1 MKSLIVC
8 ICLLSQIS
16 FAQKA
21 DSTRAFHIALG
32 TEIVLYS
39 TTMYAL
45 NDLWYKDYPKSSF
58 HWINDNYNWLQMD
71 KVGHA
76 TTAYQ
81 VGMLGKDLMW
91 WGGVSEKKALWYGG
105 LYGAFF
111 LTTIETL
118 DGFSKEWGA
127 SWGDLIANTSGTFV
141 FIGQELL
148 WKEQKIQMKY
158 SFKASKYAKY
168 RPDLLGSNFL
178 QQSIKDYN
186 GQIYW
191 LSFNINAFKNTS
203 LPDWLNVALGY
214 GADGMYNGNPNEE
227 GTNRE
232 FYASLDINL
241 RKIKTEKKF
250 LDKALKIF
258 SFVKVPMPALKL
270 SQNRLNIYPL
280 HYGQ

>member
-1 MKSLIVC
+1 MRSLVVC

-21 DSTRAFHIALG
+21 DSTRAFHIAFG

-58 HWINDNYNWLQMD
+58 HWINDNSNWLQMD

-81 VGMLGKDLMW
+81 VGMLGKDLME

-118 DGFSKEWGA
+118 DGFSEKWGA
-127 SWGDLIANTSGTFV
+127 SLGDLIANTSGTFV
-141 FIGQELL
+141 FISQELL
-148 WKEQKIQMKY
+148 WKEQRIQMKY
-158 SFKASKYAKY
+158 SFKPSEYAKY
-168 RPDLLGSNFL
+168 RPDLLGSSFL
-178 QQSIKDYN
+178 QQSLKDYN
-186 GQIYW
+186 GQVYW
-191 LSFNINAFKNTS
+191 LSFNINSFKKTS
-203 LPDWLNVALGY
+203 LPDWLNVAIGY
-214 GADGMYNGNPNEE
+214 GADGMYNGNPDEE
-227 GTNRE
+227 GTHRE
-232 FYASLDINL
+232 FYASLDVNL
-241 RKIKTEKKF
+241 RKIKTDKKF
-250 LDKALKIF
+250 LDKALKIL
-258 SFVKVPMPALKL
+258 SFIKVPMAAFKI
-270 SQNRLNIYPL
+270 SQNKLNFYPL
-280 HYGQ
+280 YYGQ

>member
-1 MKSLIVC
+1 MRSLI
-8 ICLLSQIS
+8 ICLCLFSQIS

-58 HWINDNYNWLQMD
+58 HWINDNSNWLQMD

-81 VGMLGKDLMW
+81 VGMLGKDLNGMGW
-91 WGGVSEKKALWYGG
+91 CKRKKALWYGG

-111 LTTIETL
+111 LTTVETL

-141 FIGQELL
+141 FIGQEIL
-148 WKEQKIQMKY
+148 WKEQRIQMKY
-158 SFKASKYAKY
+158 SFKPSEYAKY

-178 QQSIKDYN
+178 QQS
-186 GQIYW
+186 
-191 LSFNINAFKNTS
+191 
-203 LPDWLNVALGY
+203 
-214 GADGMYNGNPNEE
+214 
-227 GTNRE
+227 
-232 FYASLDINL
+232 
-241 RKIKTEKKF
+241 
-250 LDKALKIF
+250 LKITM
-258 SFVKVPMPALKL
+258 VKSIGYRSILMLLKKH
-270 SQNRLNIYPL
+270 
-280 HYGQ
+280 HYQIG

>member
-1 MKSLIVC
+1 MRSLIVC

-58 HWINDNYNWLQMD
+58 HWINDNSNWLQMD

-81 VGMLGKDLMW
+81 VGMLGKDLME

-148 WKEQKIQMKY
+148 WKEQRIQMKY
-158 SFKASKYAKY
+158 SFKTSEYAKY

-178 QQSIKDYN
+178 QQSLKDYN
-186 GQIYW
+186 GQVYW
-191 LSFNINAFKNTS
+191 LSFNINSFKKTS
-203 LPDWLNVALGY
+203 LPDWLNVAIGY
-214 GADGMYNGNPNEE
+214 GADGMYNGNPDEE
-227 GTNRE
+227 GTHRE
-232 FYASLDINL
+232 FYASLDVNL
-241 RKIKTEKKF
+241 RKIKTDKKF
-250 LDKALKIF
+250 LDKALKIL
-258 SFVKVPMPALKL
+258 SFIKVPTPAFKF
-270 SQNRLNIYPL
+270 SQNKLTFYPL

>member
-1 MKSLIVC
+1 MRSLVVC
-8 ICLLSQIS
+8 IYLFSQVS

-58 HWINDNYNWLQMD
+58 HWINDNSNWLQVD

-76 TTAYQ
+76 TSAYQ
-81 VGMLGKDLMW
+81 VGMLGKELME

-105 LYGAFF
+105 LYGTFF
-111 LTTIETL
+111 LTTVETL
-118 DGFSKEWGA
+118 DGFSREWGA

-141 FIGQELL
+141 FIGQEIL
-148 WKEQKIQMKY
+148 WKEQRIQMKY
-158 SFKASKYAKY
+158 SFKASEYAKY

-178 QQSIKDYN
+178 QQSLKDYN
-186 GQIYW
+186 GQVYW
-191 LSFNINAFKNTS
+191 LSFNINSFKKTS
-203 LPDWLNVALGY
+203 LPDWLNVAIGY
-214 GADGMYNGNPNEE
+214 GADGMYNGNPYEE
-227 GTNRE
+227 GTHRE
-232 FYASLDINL
+232 FYASLDVNL
-241 RKIKTEKKF
+241 RKIKTDKKF
-250 LDKALKIF
+250 LDKALKIL
-258 SFVKVPMPALKL
+258 SFIKVPMPAFKL
-270 SQNRLNIYPL
+270 SQNKLTFYPL

>member
-1 MKSLIVC
+1 MRSLIVC
-8 ICLLSQIS
+8 ICLLNQIS

-39 TTMYAL
+39 ATMYTL
-45 NDLWYKDYPKSSF
+45 NDLWYKDYPNSSF
-58 HWINDNYNWLQMD
+58 HWINDNSNWLQMD
-71 KVGHA
+71 KLGHA

-81 VGMLGKDLMW
+81 VGMLGKDLME

-148 WKEQKIQMKY
+148 WKEQKFQMKY
-158 SFKASKYAKY
+158 SFKPSKYAKY

-178 QQSIKDYN
+178 QQSLKDYN
-186 GQIYW
+186 GQVYW
-191 LSFNINAFKNTS
+191 LSFNINAFKKTS
-203 LPDWLNVALGY
+203 LPDWLNVAIGY
-214 GADGMYNGNPNEE
+214 GAGGMYNGNPDEE
-227 GTNRE
+227 GMHRE

-241 RKIKTEKKF
+241 RNIKTERKF
-250 LDKALKIF
+250 LDKTLKIL
-258 SFVKVPMPALKL
+258 SFIKVPMPAFKL
-270 SQNRLNIYPL
+270 SQNKLTFYPL

>member
-1 MKSLIVC
+1 MRVFIILFIVFHHF
-8 ICLLSQIS
+8 S

-21 DSTRAFHIALG
+21 DSTRSFHIALG
-32 TEIVLYS
+32 TEIVLYT

-45 NDLWYKDYPKSSF
+45 NDLWYKDYPKSEF
-58 HWINDNYNWLQMD
+58 HWINDNSNWLQMD

-81 VGMLGKDLMW
+81 VGMLGKDLMQW
-91 WGGVSEKKALWYGG
+91 SGVAEKKALWYGG
-105 LYGAFF
+105 LYGAIF

-127 SWGDLIANTSGTFV
+127 SWGDLIANTSGTMV

-148 WKEQKIQMKY
+148 WKEQRIQMKY
-158 SFKASKYAKY
+158 SFKPSTYADH
-168 RPDLLGSNFL
+168 RPDVLGSNFL
-178 QQSIKDYN
+178 QQTIKDYN
-186 GQIYW
+186 GQVYW

-203 LPDWLNVALGY
+203 LPDWLNVAIGY
-214 GADGMYNGNPNEE
+214 SADGMYNGNPHES
-227 GTNRE
+227 GTQRE
-232 FYASLDINL
+232 FYASLDVNL
-241 RKIKTEKKF
+241 RKIKTNKKF

-258 SFVKVPMPALKL
+258 SFIKVPMPALKL
-270 SQNRLNIYPL
+270 SQKLNFYPL

>member
-1 MKSLIVC
+1 
-8 ICLLSQIS
+8 LSQIS
-16 FAQKA
+16 FGQKA

-45 NDLWYKDYPKSSF
+45 NDLWYKDYPKRSF
-58 HWINDNYNWLQMD
+58 HWINDNSNWLQMD

-81 VGMLGKDLMW
+81 VGMLGKDLME

-111 LTTIETL
+111 LTTVETL

-127 SWGDLIANTSGTFV
+127 SWGDLIANTSGTFL
-141 FIGQELL
+141 FIGQEHL
-148 WKEQKIQMKY
+148 WKEQRIQIKY
-158 SFKASKYAKY
+158 SFNASEYAKC

-178 QQSIKDYN
+178 QQSLKDYN
-186 GQIYW
+186 GQVYW
-191 LSFNINAFKNTS
+191 LSFNINSFKKTS

-214 GADGMYNGNPNEE
+214 GADGMYNGNPLEE

-232 FYASLDINL
+232 FYASLDVNL
-241 RKIKTEKKF
+241 RKIKTDKKF
-250 LDKALKIF
+250 LDKALKIL
-258 SFVKVPMPALKL
+258 SFIKVPMPAFKL
-270 SQNRLNIYPL
+270 SQNKLTFYPL

>member
-1 MKSLIVC
+1 MRRLIVC

-58 HWINDNYNWLQMD
+58 HWINDNSNWLQMD

-81 VGMLGKDLMW
+81 VGMLGKDLME

-148 WKEQKIQMKY
+148 WKEQRIQMKY
-158 SFKASKYAKY
+158 SFKTSEYSKY

-178 QQSIKDYN
+178 QQSLKDYN
-186 GQIYW
+186 GQVYW
-191 LSFNINAFKNTS
+191 LSFNINAFKKTL
-203 LPDWLNVALGY
+203 LPDWLNVAIGY
-214 GADGMYNGNPNEE
+214 GADGMYNGNPDEE
-227 GTNRE
+227 GTHRE
-232 FYASLDINL
+232 FYASLDVNL
-241 RKIKTEKKF
+241 RKIKTDKKF
-250 LDKALKIF
+250 LDKALKIL
-258 SFVKVPMPALKL
+258 SFIKVPMPAFKL
-270 SQNRLNIYPL
+270 SQNKLTFYPL

>member
-1 MKSLIVC
+1 MRALIVC

-16 FAQKA
+16 FGQKA
-21 DSTRAFHIALG
+21 DSTRAFHIALA

-45 NDLWYKDYPKSSF
+45 NDLWYKDYPQSSF
-58 HWINDNYNWLQMD
+58 HWINDNSNWLQMD

-81 VGMLGKDLMW
+81 VGMLGKDLME

-111 LTTIETL
+111 LTTVETL

-141 FIGQELL
+141 FIGQELV
-148 WKEQKIQMKY
+148 WKEQRIQIKY
-158 SFKASKYAKY
+158 SFKASEYARY
-168 RPDLLGSNFL
+168 RPDLLGFNFL
-178 QQSIKDYN
+178 QQSLKDYN
-186 GQIYW
+186 GQVYW
-191 LSFNINAFKNTS
+191 LSFNINSFKKTS
-203 LPDWLNVALGY
+203 LPDWLNVAIGY
-214 GADGMYNGNPNEE
+214 GADGMYNGNPHEE
-227 GTNRE
+227 GTHRE
-232 FYASLDINL
+232 FYASVDVNL
-241 RKIKTEKKF
+241 RKIKTDKKF
-250 LDKALKIF
+250 LDKALKIL
-258 SFVKVPMPALKL
+258 SFIKVPMPAFKL
-270 SQNRLNIYPL
+270 SQNKLTFYPL

>member
-1 MKSLIVC
+1 MRALIVC

-16 FAQKA
+16 FGQKA
-21 DSTRAFHIALG
+21 DSTRAFHIALA

-58 HWINDNYNWLQMD
+58 HWINDNSNWLQMD

-81 VGMLGKDLMW
+81 VGMLGKDLME

-105 LYGAFF
+105 LYGTFF
-111 LTTIETL
+111 LTTVETL

-141 FIGQELL
+141 FIGQELV
-148 WKEQKIQMKY
+148 WKEQRIQIKY
-158 SFKASKYAKY
+158 SFKASKYAKH

-178 QQSIKDYN
+178 QQSLKDYN
-186 GQIYW
+186 GHVYW
-191 LSFNINAFKNTS
+191 LSFNINSFKKTS
-203 LPDWLNVALGY
+203 LPDWLNVAIGY
-214 GADGMYNGNPNEE
+214 GADGMYNGNPHEE
-227 GTNRE
+227 GTHRE
-232 FYASLDINL
+232 FYASLDVNL
-241 RKIKTEKKF
+241 RKIKTDKKF
-250 LDKALKIF
+250 LDKALKIL
-258 SFVKVPMPALKL
+258 SFIKVPMPAFKL
-270 SQNRLNIYPL
+270 SQNKLTFYPL

>member
-1 MKSLIVC
+1 MRSLVVC
-8 ICLLSQIS
+8 IYLFSQVS

-39 TTMYAL
+39 ISMYAL

-58 HWINDNYNWLQMD
+58 HWVNDNSNWLQMD

-81 VGMLGKDLMW
+81 VGMLGKDLMQ

-127 SWGDLIANTSGTFV
+127 SWGDLIANTCGTFV
-141 FIGQELL
+141 FIYQELQ
-148 WKEQKIQMKY
+148 WEEQRIQMKY
-158 SFKASKYAKY
+158 SFNSSEYAKY

-178 QQSIKDYN
+178 QQSLKDYN
-186 GQIYW
+186 GQVYW
-191 LSFNINAFKNTS
+191 LSLNINSFKETS
-203 LPDWLNVALGY
+203 LPDWLNVAIGY
-214 GADGMYNGNPNEE
+214 GANGMYNGNPDED
-227 GTNRE
+227 GTYRE
-232 FYASLDINL
+232 FYASLDVNL
-241 RKIKTEKKF
+241 RKIKSNKKF
-250 LDKALKIF
+250 LDKVLKIL
-258 SFVKVPMPALKL
+258 SFIKVPMPAFKL
-270 SQNRLNIYPL
+270 SQNKLNFYPL

>member
-1 MKSLIVC
+1 MRSLIVSV
-8 ICLLSQIS
+8 CLFSQIS

-58 HWINDNYNWLQMD
+58 HWINDNSNWLQMD

-81 VGMLGKDLMW
+81 VGMLGKDLME

-111 LTTIETL
+111 LTTVETL
-118 DGFSKEWGA
+118 DGFSEGWGA

-148 WKEQKIQMKY
+148 WKEQRIQMKY
-158 SFKASKYAKY
+158 SFKTSEYAKY

-178 QQSIKDYN
+178 QQSLKDYN
-186 GQIYW
+186 GQVYW
-191 LSFNINAFKNTS
+191 LSFNINSFKKTS
-203 LPDWLNVALGY
+203 LPDWLNVAIGY
-214 GADGMYNGNPNEE
+214 GAGGMYNGNPDEE
-227 GTNRE
+227 GTHRE

-241 RKIKTEKKF
+241 RNIKTDKKF
-250 LDKALKIF
+250 LDKTLKIL
-258 SFVKVPMPALKL
+258 SFIKVPMPAFKL
-270 SQNRLNIYPL
+270 SQNKLTFYPL

>member
-1 MKSLIVC
+1 MRSLIVC

-58 HWINDNYNWLQMD
+58 HWINDNSNWLQMD

-81 VGMLGKDLMW
+81 VGMLGKDLME

-148 WKEQKIQMKY
+148 WKEQRIQMKY
-158 SFKASKYAKY
+158 SFKTSEYAKY

-178 QQSIKDYN
+178 QQSLKDYN
-186 GQIYW
+186 GQVYW
-191 LSFNINAFKNTS
+191 LSFNINSFKKTS
-203 LPDWLNVALGY
+203 LPDWLNVAIGY
-214 GADGMYNGNPNEE
+214 GASGMYNGKPDEE
-227 GTNRE
+227 GTHRE
-232 FYASLDINL
+232 FYASLDINF
-241 RKIKTEKKF
+241 RNIKTDKKF
-250 LDKALKIF
+250 LDKTLKIL
-258 SFVKVPMPALKL
+258 SFIKVPMPAFKL
-270 SQNRLNIYPL
+270 LQNKLTFYPL

>member
-1 MKSLIVC
+1 MRVFIILFIVFHHF
-8 ICLLSQIS
+8 S

-32 TEIVLYS
+32 TEIVLYT

-45 NDLWYKDYPKSSF
+45 NDLWYKDYPKSEF
-58 HWINDNYNWLQMD
+58 HWINDNSNWLQMD

-81 VGMLGKDLMW
+81 VGMLGKDLMQW
-91 WGGVSEKKALWYGG
+91 SGVAEKKALWYGG
-105 LYGAFF
+105 LYGAIF

-127 SWGDLIANTSGTFV
+127 SWGDLIANTSGTMV
-141 FIGQELL
+141 FIGKELL
-148 WKEQKIQMKY
+148 WKEQRIQMKY
-158 SFKASKYAKY
+158 SFKPSTYADH

-178 QQSIKDYN
+178 QQTIKDYN
-186 GQIYW
+186 GQVYW

-203 LPDWLNVALGY
+203 LPDWLNVAIGY
-214 GADGMYNGNPNEE
+214 GADGMYNGNPHES
-227 GTNRE
+227 GTQRE
-232 FYASLDINL
+232 FYASLDVNL
-241 RKIKTEKKF
+241 RKIKTNKKF

-258 SFVKVPMPALKL
+258 SFIKVPMPALKL
-270 SQNRLNIYPL
+270 SQNKLNFYPL

>member
-1 MKSLIVC
+1 MRSLI
-8 ICLLSQIS
+8 ICLCLFSQIS

-32 TEIVLYS
+32 TEILLYS

-45 NDLWYKDYPKSSF
+45 NDLWYKDYPRSSF
-58 HWINDNYNWLQMD
+58 HWVNDNSNWLQMD

-81 VGMLGKDLMW
+81 IGLLGKDFMQ

-141 FIGQELL
+141 FIGQEIL
-148 WKEQKIQMKY
+148 WKEQRIQMKF
-158 SFKASKYAKY
+158 SFKTSEYAKY

-186 GQIYW
+186 GQVYW

-203 LPDWLNVALGY
+203 LPNWLNVALGY
-214 GADGMYNGNPNEE
+214 GAGGMYNGNPSEK
-227 GTNRE
+227 GAYRE
-232 FYASLDINL
+232 YYASLDISL
-241 RKIKTEKKF
+241 RKIKTNSKF
-250 LDKALKIF
+250 LDKTLKIL
-258 SFVKVPMPALKL
+258 SFIKVPMPAFKF
-270 SQNRLNIYPL
+270 SQNKINFYPF

>member
-1 MKSLIVC
+1 MRSMIFY

-16 FAQKA
+16 YAQKS
-21 DSTRAFHIALG
+21 DSTKAFQIALG
-32 TEIVLYS
+32 AEIILYS
-39 TTMYAL
+39 STIYVL

-58 HWINDNYNWLQMD
+58 HWINDNSNWLQMD

-81 VGMLGKDLMW
+81 VGMLGKDLMKW
-91 WGGVSEKKALWYGG
+91 AGVGEKKALWYGG

-111 LTTIETL
+111 LTSIEVL

-127 SWGDLIANTSGTFV
+127 SWGDLIANSCGTFV

-148 WKEQKIQMKY
+148 WKEQIIQLKY
-158 SFKASKYAKY
+158 NFKPSKYAKY

-178 QQSIKDYN
+178 QQSLKDYN
-186 GQIYW
+186 GQVYW
-191 LSFNINAFKNTS
+191 ISFNINAFKKTS
-203 LPDWLNVALGY
+203 LPKWLNIAIGY
-214 GADGMYNGNPNEE
+214 GADGMYNGSPYEE
-227 GTNRE
+227 GAFRE

-241 RKIKTEKKF
+241 RKIKTDKKF
-250 LDKALKIF
+250 LDKALKII
-258 SFVKVPMPALKL
+258 SFIKVPMPTLKL
-270 SQNRLNIYPL
+270 SQNKLNFYLL

>member
-1 MKSLIVC
+1 MRVFIILFI
-8 ICLLSQIS
+8 IFHHFS

-21 DSTRAFHIALG
+21 DSTRAFNIALG
-32 TEIVLYS
+32 TEIVLYT

-45 NDLWYKDYPKSSF
+45 NDLWYKDYPKSEF
-58 HWINDNYNWLQMD
+58 HWINDNSNWLQMD

-81 VGMLGKDLMW
+81 VGMLGKDLMQW
-91 WGGVSEKKALWYGG
+91 SGVAEKKALWYGG
-105 LYGAFF
+105 LYGAIF

-127 SWGDLIANTSGTFV
+127 SWGDLIANTSGTMV

-148 WKEQKIQMKY
+148 WKEQRIQMKY
-158 SFKASKYAKY
+158 SFKPSTYADH

-178 QQSIKDYN
+178 QQTIKDYN
-186 GQIYW
+186 GQVYW

-203 LPDWLNVALGY
+203 LPDWLNVAIGY
-214 GADGMYNGNPNEE
+214 GADGMYNGNPHES
-227 GTNRE
+227 GTQRE
-232 FYASLDINL
+232 FYASLDVNL
-241 RKIKTEKKF
+241 RKIKTNKKF

-258 SFVKVPMPALKL
+258 SFIKVPMPALKL
-270 SQNRLNIYPL
+270 SQNKLNFYPL